1 LKKIL
6 LLVLALLSSL
16 SAQKVYYGNIEGD
29 IDLGLAPYVKRIVQ
43 EAEKNTADAIIFR
56 INTFGGRVDAATQI
70 KDAILNSKVRT
81 IAFIDKR
88 AISAGA
94 LIALSCEK
102 IVMTPG
108 ASMGATTVVD
118 QTGQKQSEKYQS
130 YMRSE
135 MRATAEKNGRRT
147 DIAQGMVDET
157 IVVADLQDD
166 STKLVTLTAE
176 EALKF
181 GMADTILT
189 SIEEVKD
196 AFGYKNASLI
206 TIESNWAEDFIRFLN
221 HPVVSSLLIMIGL
234 IGLYTEIKTPGW
246 GMPGTIGLISLALF
260 FGSGYILELASA
272 LEIILFIAGIILLLI
287 EIFIVPGFGVF
298 GVSGIALM
306 IISLFLGLVSD
317 FPLIDWDIISF
328 AIIQL
333 ALTLFSTLVIMTLM
347 LKFLPKTSV
356 VTKLVLDKK
365 VEQKSGYGTLPA
377 LKDLIGR
384 EGIAYTDLRPSGT
397 ALIDGKRVDVISEGD
412 YIQRDSPIIVK
423 AVEGL
428 KVIVERKN

>member
-1 LKKIL
+1 MKKIL